1 MKFPYALFEPV
12 YYIIENIISYIT
24 HLLTMNSS
32 KCTFKLKKEEEERFP
47 PIHLVPLCAEMRD
60 MDLRT

>member
-24 HLLTMNSS
+24 HTLTDYE
-32 KCTFKLKKEEEERFP
+32 F
-47 PIHLVPLCAEMRD
+47 I
-60 MDLRT
+60 